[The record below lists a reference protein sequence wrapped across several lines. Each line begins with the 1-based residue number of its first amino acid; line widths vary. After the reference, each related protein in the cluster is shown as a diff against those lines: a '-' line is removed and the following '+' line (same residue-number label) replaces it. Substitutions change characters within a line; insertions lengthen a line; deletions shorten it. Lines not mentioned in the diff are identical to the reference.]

1 VYSLY
6 YKTKT
11 SHFSPLNYNI
21 MGKGV
26 TRQKA
31 FIVKISIC
39 GKQYTVGHYDDE
51 QEAQT
56 AYDAFSGIRD
66 EIHNEG
72 HRRVKEFIESRKS
85 VCITDDCTV

>member
-1 VYSLY
+1 MYSLY
-6 YKTKT
+6 YKAKT

-56 AYDAFSGIRD
+56 AYDTFSALRD

-72 HRRVKEFIESRKS
+72 RRRVEKLIESKKRVYS
-85 VCITDDCTV
+85 TDNCTV